1 MSATERAAAAPA
13 VHGIGAGPT
22 EDRGGVS
29 SERALYARPTAI
41 AGRLSGWL
49 LVLACLV
56 LWEASARFGAI
67 ESTSWPPFTSV
78 VSAALAGFASGEL
91 PRIVLSTLGRM
102 VAGFAFGSAAGVAV
116 GLLRGTLPVLSRAL
130 TPTLEGLRPLPI
142 PAIVPPLILFLG
154 LDDLLKIT
162 VVAIAVFFPVMVNTL
177 GGVRNID
184 PVLLATARTFRLSR
198 AGTLMAVVLPAA
210 LPSVM
215 AGLRTALALA
225 LVTTIVAEMIAGSGG
240 LGYYIVETQ
249 YAMRPDR
256 MYAGVLC
263 LAVIGY
269 GLNALFVG
277 IERRLIAWDR
287 QEND

>member
-1 MSATERAAAAPA
+1 MSVTERAAGTP
-13 VHGIGAGPT
+13 GFPIGASSA
-22 EDRGGVS
+22 EDRRGTASMHRLRGQ
-29 SERALYARPTAI
+29 AI

-49 LVLACLV
+49 LVLACLA
-56 LWEASARFGAI
+56 LWEFSARFGAI

-78 VSAALAGFASGEL
+78 VSATVAGFASGEL

-102 VAGFAFGSAAGVAV
+102 VAGFAFGSVAGVAV
-116 GLLRGTLPVLSRAL
+116 GLLLGTLPVLARAL

-162 VVAIAVFFPVMVNTL
+162 VVSIAVFFPVMINTV
-177 GGVRNID
+177 GGVRDID
-184 PVLLATARTFRLSR
+184 PILLATARTFQVSR
-198 AGTLMAVVLPAA
+198 ARTLVAVVLPAA

-225 LVTTIVAEMIAGSGG
+225 LVTTIVSEMIAGSGG
-240 LGYYIVETQ
+240 IGYYIMETQ
-249 YAMRPDR
+249 YAMRPDQ

-269 GLNALFVG
+269 VMNALFVG

-287 QEND
+287 QEK

>member
-1 MSATERAAAAPA
+1 MNATDQATSPAA
-13 VHGIGAGPT
+13 VHRVVASPA
-22 EDRGGVS
+22 EDRLGRS
-29 SERALYARPTAI
+29 SPRRMLGQTI

-56 LWEASARFGAI
+56 LWELSARFGAI

-78 VSAALAGFASGEL
+78 VWAMVEGFASGEL
-91 PRIVLSTLGRM
+91 LRITLSTLGRM
-102 VAGFAFGSAAGVAV
+102 AAGFTFGSVAGVLV
-116 GLLRGTLPVLSRAL
+116 GLLLGTLPALARAL
-130 TPTLEGLRPLPI
+130 MPTLEAWRPLPI

-154 LDDLLKIT
+154 LDDLLKVT
-162 VVAIAVFFPVMVNTL
+162 VVAIATYFPVMVNTL

-184 PVLLATARTFRLSR
+184 PILLATARTFRLTR
-198 AGTLMAVVLPAA
+198 IRTLVAVVLPAA
-210 LPSVM
+210 LPSVL

-225 LVTTIVAEMIAGSGG
+225 LVVTTVAEMIAGSGG
-240 LGYYIVETQ
+240 IGYYIIETQ
-249 YAMRPDR
+249 YAMRPDQ

-269 GLNALFVG
+269 VVNALFVG

-287 QEND
+287 QEK

>member
-1 MSATERAAAAPA
+1 MSATERAADPPPAYPMGAPP
-13 VHGIGAGPT
+13 AG
-22 EDRGGVS
+22 DRGGTATARRS
-29 SERALYARPTAI
+29 SGQPI

-56 LWEASARFGAI
+56 LWELGARFGAI

-78 VSAALAGFASGEL
+78 VSAAAAGLASGEL
-91 PRIVLSTLGRM
+91 PRIVLSTLRRM
-102 VAGFAFGSAAGVAV
+102 AAGFAFGSVAGVAV
-116 GLLRGTLPVLSRAL
+116 GLLLGTLPMLARAL

-162 VVAIAVFFPVMVNTL
+162 VVSIAVFFPVMVNTL
-177 GGVRNID
+177 GGVRDID
-184 PVLLATARTFRLSR
+184 PILLATARTFHASR
-198 AGTLMAVVLPAA
+198 TRTLAAVVLPAS

-225 LVTTIVAEMIAGSGG
+225 LVVTIVAEMIAGSGG
-240 LGYYIVETQ
+240 IGYYILETQ
-249 YAMRPDR
+249 YAMRPDQ

-269 GLNALFVG
+269 VLNVLFVG
-277 IERRLIAWDR
+277 IERRLIAWNR
-287 QEND
+287 QGK

>member
-1 MSATERAAAAPA
+1 MSPRR
-13 VHGIGAGPT
+13 GR
-22 EDRGGVS
+22 DRPMAMPS
-29 SERALYARPTAI
+29 
-41 AGRLSGWL
+41 RLSGWL
-49 LVLACLV
+49 LVLACVV
-56 LWEASARFGAI
+56 LWEVSARFGAI

-78 VSAALAGFASGEL
+78 ISATVAGFATGEL
-91 PRIVLSTLGRM
+91 IQVTLSTLGRM
-102 VAGFAFGSAAGVAV
+102 VTGFAFGSAAGVVA
-116 GLLRGTLPVLSRAL
+116 GLLLGTLPVLARAL

-154 LDDLLKIT
+154 LDDLLKVT
-162 VVAIAVFFPVMVNTL
+162 VVAVAVFFPVMVNTL
-177 GGVRNID
+177 GGVRDIE
-184 PVLLATARTFRLSR
+184 PLLLATARTFRLSR
-198 AGTLMAVVLPAA
+198 IRTLVAVVLPAA

-240 LGYYIVETQ
+240 IGYYIIETQ

-269 GLNALFVG
+269 LLNVLFVG

-287 QEND
+287 QEK

>member
-1 MSATERAAAAPA
+1 MSATERAAAAR
-13 VHGIGAGPT
+13 GARHRRWA
-22 EDRGGVS
+22 DRGQGGVS
-29 SERALYARPTAI
+29 SERALSARPTAI

-116 GLLRGTLPVLSRAL
+116 GLLLGTLPVLSRAL

-225 LVTTIVAEMIAGSGG
+225 LVTTIVAETSRRSDAMPSRRRAARSTSSRAMTTRPGS
-240 LGYYIVETQ
+240 EP
-249 YAMRPDR
+249 ASRPSR
-256 MYAGVLC
+256 
-263 LAVIGY
+263 IGK
-269 GLNALFVG
+269 
-277 IERRLIAWDR
+277 RRSVAPASTATS
-287 QEND
+287 